1 MKSRSVR
8 RSDGTKEQLI
18 RPVPTHRDSVE
29 IAAIYMAYSR
39 QVTHTQLPPV
49 AQPTMDRTDV
59 TPDPDELLETALTDP
74 ESFDAA
80 RTTRLV
86 AQLEHDD
93 PEVQRAASW
102 ALRFVAAE
110 APSLMKSCTRRFR
123 RALDDPDVR
132 PVVLRTLAVVAEH
145 NQEAV
150 AAIVEGAVEAGMI
163 DQLVGQRVVAGYQ
176 PADLGAGGSVIADEG
191 DETSVPTETAGSEAE
206 TTPEEPRSDESP
218 PTSVGHPPA
227 DPPAKPLQLNRSLA
241 AYDPVP
247 TGEQTGSSSNAGVRF
262 TVGGREFT
270 AAHQSISTTDNTED
284 ALQDAFDRWRR
295 IDDHDAVARLVDHG
309 LRPTPWVISE
319 QGAQGSIVE
328 RETPFSPSE
337 ARWVLSQIA
346 DAVHYAHTAGV
357 VHGGL
362 FPESI
367 TFVSAVEDPDA
378 WAYPRVSD
386 WGLREAVGSRDHDA
400 VSRQHAAP
408 EHIAPD
414 RFGDVDAA
422 TDIYGIGVIGCLL
435 VTGNAP
441 DRDNGSVRFD
451 PTGDHAIPDDISM
464 ILAKCLATAKMER
477 YASAAAIRRDLA
489 TEGRNE

>member
-1 MKSRSVR
+1 
-8 RSDGTKEQLI
+8 
-18 RPVPTHRDSVE
+18 
-29 IAAIYMAYSR
+29 
-39 QVTHTQLPPV
+39 
-49 AQPTMDRTDV
+49 MDRTNV
-59 TPDPDELLETALTDP
+59 TPDPDELLEAALTDP
-74 ESFDAA
+74 QSFDAA

-110 APSLMKSCTRRFR
+110 TPSLIESATRRFR
-123 RALDDPDVR
+123 RALDDPNAR
-132 PVVLRTLAVVAEH
+132 PVALRTLAVVAEH
-145 NQEAV
+145 DREAV
-150 AAIVEGAVEAGMI
+150 AAIVEDAVEAGTI
-163 DQLVGQRVVAGYQ
+163 DRLVGQRVVSGHQ
-176 PADLGAGGSVIADEG
+176 PSDLGAGGSVIADEG
-191 DETSVPTETAGSEAE
+191 DETSVPTETAGSGVE
-206 TTPEEPRSDESP
+206 TTPEESDSDERP
-218 PTSVGHPPA
+218 PPSVGHPPA
-227 DPPAKPLQLNRSLA
+227 DPPAKPPQLDRSLA

-247 TGEQTGSSSNAGVRF
+247 TGEETGSSSNASVRF

-270 AAHQSISTTDNTED
+270 AAHRAISSTAATGD
-284 ALQDAFDRWRR
+284 ALRDAFDRWRR

-309 LRPTPWVISE
+309 LRPTPWVIAE
-319 QGAQGSIVE
+319 QGALGSVVG
-328 RETPFSPSE
+328 RQTPLSPSE
-337 ARWVLSQIA
+337 ARWVLSRIA

-357 VHGGL
+357 IHGGL

-367 TFVSAVEDPDA
+367 TFMSTVEDPDA

-386 WGLREAVGSRDHDA
+386 WGLREAVGSRDHAA

-408 EHIAPD
+408 EHVAPD

-422 TDIYGIGVIGCLL
+422 TDVYGIGVIGYLL
-435 VTGNAP
+435 VTGTAP
-441 DRDNGSVRFD
+441 ERDDGAVRFD
-451 PTGDHAIPDDISM
+451 PTGDHDIPDDISM

>member
-1 MKSRSVR
+1 
-8 RSDGTKEQLI
+8 
-18 RPVPTHRDSVE
+18 
-29 IAAIYMAYSR
+29 
-39 QVTHTQLPPV
+39 
-49 AQPTMDRTDV
+49 MDRTDV
-59 TPDPDELLETALTDP
+59 TPDPDALLETALTDP

-80 RTTRLV
+80 RTARAV

-110 APSLMKSCTRRFR
+110 APSLMESCTRRFR
-123 RALDDPDVR
+123 RALDDPDAR

-150 AAIVEGAVEAGMI
+150 AATVQSAVEAGMI
-163 DQLVGQRVVAGYQ
+163 DQLVGRRVVAGYQ
-176 PADLGAGGSVIADEG
+176 PSDLGAGGSVIADEG
-191 DETSVPTETAGSEAE
+191 DETSVPTGTAGSTVE
-206 TTPEEPRSDESP
+206 TTPAESRSDERPSS
-218 PTSVGHPPA
+218 SVGHPPA
-227 DPPAKPLQLNRSLA
+227 DPPAKPPQLDRSLA

-247 TGEQTGSSSNAGVRF
+247 TGEQTVSSSNADVRF
-262 TVGGREFT
+262 TVGGQEFT
-270 AAHQSISTTDNTED
+270 AVQQAIPAVGTTEGV
-284 ALQDAFDRWRR
+284 LQDAFDRWRR

-309 LRPTPWVISE
+309 VRPTPWAISE
-319 QGAQGSIVE
+319 QGAVGSVVE
-328 RETPFSPSE
+328 RETPLPPLE
-337 ARWVLSQIA
+337 ARWVLSRIA

-362 FPESI
+362 FPKSI

-386 WGLREAVGSRDHDA
+386 WGLREAVGSRDDDA

-408 EHIAPD
+408 EHLAPD

-422 TDIYGIGVIGCLL
+422 TDIYGIGVIGHLL

-441 DRDNGSVRFD
+441 DRDDGTVRFH
-451 PTGDHAIPDDISM
+451 PTGDRAIPDDISM
-464 ILAKCLATAKMER
+464 ILAKCLTTAKMER

-489 TEGRNE
+489 TEGHNE